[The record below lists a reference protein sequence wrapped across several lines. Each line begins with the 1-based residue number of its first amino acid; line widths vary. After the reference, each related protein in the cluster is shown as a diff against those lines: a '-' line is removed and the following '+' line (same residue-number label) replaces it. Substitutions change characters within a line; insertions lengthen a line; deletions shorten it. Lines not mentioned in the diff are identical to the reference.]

1 MRTSHFLLAVVTV
14 GGLVLAAR
22 ALGLP
27 TIPLSLSPAPA
38 EPAFPPP
45 PALPAA
51 PAPAA
56 DTAAAATLDRALA
69 ALDDERVG
77 WLEAEVWQRVRVPGY
92 AYEADGY
99 YLKAPGGRFRLQ
111 VRTHVGDKAGGMLLL
126 CDGEELWHA
135 TRIGDGPWKS
145 TTRPERSETAALV
158 ESLGGRATKR
168 HERVQGPVAAPG
180 GVGPLLRRLRERLT
194 WARQER
200 APEGEADA
208 IRLTG
213 VWPAAEAESLAP
225 AGSPWPAC
233 TPRQCRLTLEAR
245 SLWPRRI
252 EWGGP
257 VAADG
262 GDVLLAEIEFRNPV
276 FNRPLPDDRC
286 AREFT
291 IPAESAPTP

>member
-1 MRTSHFLLAVVTV
+1 MRTSHFLLAVVVV
-14 GGLVLAAR
+14 GALALAG
-22 ALGLP
+22 AAFGLP
-27 TIPLSLSPAPA
+27 TVPLSLAPA
-38 EPAFPPP
+38 AAEPTFPPQ

-56 DTAAAATLDRALA
+56 DAEAAATLDRALA

-77 WLEAEVWQRVRVPGY
+77 WLAADVWQRVRVPGY

-135 TRIGDGPWKS
+135 IRIGDGPWQS
-145 TTRPERSETAALV
+145 TLRRERSETEALLQG
-158 ESLGGRATKR
+158 LGARPSKK
-168 HERVQGPVAAPG
+168 ERVQAPVAAPG
-180 GVGPLLRRLRERLT
+180 GVAPLLRRLRERLL
-194 WARQER
+194 WARREVL
-200 APEGEADA
+200 PGGDEA

-213 VWPAAEAESLAP
+213 VWPATEAESLAP

-257 VAADG
+257 VTPG
-262 GDVLLAEIEFRNPV
+262 EGDVLLAEIEFRNPV

-291 IPAESAPTP
+291 IPAGPAAP

>member
-1 MRTSHFLLAVVTV
+1 MRTSHFLLAVVAV
-14 GGLVLAAR
+14 GGVVLAAR

-27 TIPLSLSPAPA
+27 TVPLSLSPAPP
-38 EPAFPPP
+38 EPSFPPQ

-56 DTAAAATLDRALA
+56 DGAAAATLDRALA

-111 VRTHVGDKAGGMLLL
+111 VRTHVGDEAGGLLMVG
-126 CDGEELWHA
+126 DGEELWYA
-135 TRIGDGPWKS
+135 TRAGDGPWKGPA
-145 TTRPERSETAALV
+145 RPERPETAALLQG
-158 ESLGGRATKR
+158 LGARPSRK
-168 HERVQGPVAAPG
+168 ERVQAPVAAPG
-180 GVGPLLRRLRERLT
+180 GVAPLLRRLRERLL
-194 WARQER
+194 WARQEVLSGGE
-200 APEGEADA
+200 EGA

-233 TPRQCRLTLEAR
+233 TPRQCRLTLDAH

-257 VAADG
+257 VAAEG

-276 FNRPLPDDRC
+276 FNRPLSDDRC
-286 AREFT
+286 ASEFA
-291 IPAESAPTP
+291 IPAEAAP

>member
-1 MRTSHFLLAVVTV
+1 MRLSHLFLAVVVV
-14 GGLVLAAR
+14 GALALAG
-22 ALGLP
+22 AAFGLP
-27 TIPLSLSPAPA
+27 TVPLSLSPAPP

-56 DTAAAATLDRALA
+56 DPAAAAVLDRALA
-69 ALDDERVG
+69 ALDDERLG
-77 WLEAEVWQRVRVPGY
+77 WLAAQVWQRVRMPGY

-111 VRTHVGDKAGGMLLL
+111 MQTHVSGKAGGLLL
-126 CDGEELWHA
+126 MSDGEELWQA
-135 TRIGDGPWKS
+135 TRAGDGPWKGPA
-145 TTRPERSETAALV
+145 RPERSETAALLKG
-158 ESLGGRATKR
+158 LGARPSKK
-168 HERVQGPVAAPG
+168 ERVQAPVATPS
-180 GVGPLLRRLRERLT
+180 GVAPLLRRLQVRLL
-194 WARQER
+194 WARREVLAQGKDEL
-200 APEGEADA
+200 

-213 VWPAAEAESLAP
+213 VWSAQEAEALAP

-233 TPRQCRLTLEAR
+233 TPRQCRLTLDAH

-257 VAADG
+257 ATPG
-262 GDVLLAEIEFRNPV
+262 EGDVLLAEIEFRNPV
-276 FNRPLPDDRC
+276 FNRPLSDDRC

-291 IPAESAPTP
+291 LPAEAVVAP